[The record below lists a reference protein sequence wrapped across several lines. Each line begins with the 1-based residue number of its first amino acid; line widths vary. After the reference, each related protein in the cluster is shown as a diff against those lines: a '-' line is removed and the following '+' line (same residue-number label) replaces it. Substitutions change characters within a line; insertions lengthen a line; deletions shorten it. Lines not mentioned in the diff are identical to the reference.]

1 MHPNGPH
8 AMRLAAAGLVAV
20 LALPA
25 IAQSLQQSGTMR
37 WVVVA
42 SRQNLD
48 EAIGIAKTYEDAKVV
63 QSVNGWYGVVTG
75 PRAVTNQAALKNQ
88 LVKDE
93 NFPKDLVFSKGDNYT
108 ALVWQSRR
116 IEPSRSVALEGE
128 PGTKTMT
135 AGGLTVTLTTLKDK
149 EGEHT
154 PVVTGMIGGRTVF
167 TARLDDGKSEAPRA
181 EAKLYRLDPAS
192 PQPQVMITAYTGGAH
207 CCTVTQ
213 IATADAAGN
222 WKVLE
227 GGTLDGG
234 AYAVEDAD
242 GDGVP
247 ELTHR
252 DNSFLYAFA
261 SYAGSVA
268 PMRIKRVFAGTLADV
283 TREPRYQ
290 PYLRQEVAG
299 IEHLT
304 VRYGP
309 GEANGYYA
317 GWVAAKAL
325 IGEVEAA
332 WPVMLQRQDRNPPM
346 KPQKCSVNRKLEE
359 CPQDKLVDIPF
370 PEALRAHLSAGGY
383 PVPR

>member
-1 MHPNGPH
+1 MHI
-8 AMRLAAAGLVAV
+8 AAACLAAACLAAA

-25 IAQSLQQSGTMR
+25 SAQPLQQTGAMR

-48 EAIGIAKTYEDAKVV
+48 EAIGIAKTYEEAKVV

-75 PRAVTNQAALKNQ
+75 PRAVTNPAALKSQ
-88 LVKDE
+88 LVKNE

-108 ALVWQSRR
+108 ALVWQAQR
-116 IEPSRSVALEGE
+116 IAPSAAIALEGE

-135 AGGLTVTLTTLKDK
+135 AGGLSVTLTTLKDK
-149 EGEHT
+149 DNEHT
-154 PVVTGMIGGRTVF
+154 PVVTGVIRGKTVF
-167 TARLDDGKSEAPRA
+167 TAKLDDAKAEAPRA
-181 EAKLYRLDPAS
+181 SAAFHRLDPAS
-192 PQPQVMITAYTGGAH
+192 PRPQVLITAYTGGAH
-207 CCTVTQ
+207 CCTLTQ

-222 WKVLE
+222 WTVLD
-227 GGTLDGG
+227 GGMLDGG
-234 AYAVEDAD
+234 AYTIEDAD
-242 GDGVP
+242 GDGTA

-268 PMRIKRVFAGTLADV
+268 PVRIRRVSAGTLADV

-290 PYLRQEVAG
+290 PYLRQEVAS
-299 IEHLT
+299 IEHLA

-332 WPVMLQRQDRNPPM
+332 WPVMLQRHDRNPPI
-346 KPQKCSVNRKLEE
+346 KPQRCTINRKLEE
-359 CPQDKLVDIPF
+359 CPQDKLADIPF
-370 PEALRAHLSAGGY
+370 PVALRAHLASGGY